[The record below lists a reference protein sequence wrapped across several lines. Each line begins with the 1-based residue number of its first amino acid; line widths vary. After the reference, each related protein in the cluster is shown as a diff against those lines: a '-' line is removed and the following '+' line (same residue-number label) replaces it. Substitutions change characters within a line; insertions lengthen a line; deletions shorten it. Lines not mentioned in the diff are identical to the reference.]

1 LKKRL
6 KNRLSQFVS
15 SKDLA
20 YIYDSYDVIGD
31 IAIIRVTEKSR
42 KYSRK
47 IAETIMN
54 VQKNVKTVLAQTS
67 SVCGDFRL
75 RKLNFVAGENK
86 TATVH
91 KEYGCLFSVMLK
103 NAISHLDFCTS
114 ECGSQNKL

>member
-6 KNRLSQFVS
+6 KNHLSQFVS
-15 SKDLA
+15 SEDLS

-42 KYSRK
+42 NYSRI

-54 VQKNVKTVLAQTS
+54 VQKNAKTVLAQTS

-75 RKLNFVAGENK
+75 KTQLCRWRKQDR
-86 TATVH
+86 H
-91 KEYGCLFSVMLK
+91 S
-103 NAISHLDFCTS
+103 
-114 ECGSQNKL
+114 SQGIRLLILC

>member
-1 LKKRL
+1 MDVLKKHL

-15 SKDLA
+15 SEDLA

-31 IAIIRVTEKSR
+31 IAIIRLTEKR

-75 RKLNFVAGENK
+75 RKLDFVAGENE

-91 KEYGCLFSVMLK
+91 KEYGCLFSVDVGK
-103 NAISHLDFCTS
+103 CYF
-114 ECGSQNKL
+114 